1 MGNRLPAAR
10 RSARRQSGLSRAH
23 SLRLRLL
30 GAMVVVFALGLGAAA
45 LSYRTEV
52 YDITSDLRTRTL
64 ENQARELLES
74 VRTGPGG
81 ALQVRP
87 PEDWRQVYSSPSR
100 RFVFTVFDAAHR
112 PIAWS
117 VNLGAPLPYVP
128 VDSGGS
134 LGPVEFIGAGAAR
147 RAIVAARGPL
157 NSTVIVGR
165 GDHDRDELVDSLF
178 EEGSEQLTVIVPFAL
193 LGLVLI
199 WLISG
204 WSLRPIER
212 ASGEAARVGPQRPDM
227 RISALGLP
235 REIQPLVE
243 AVNGA
248 LDRLSRAYATERRLT
263 ADAAHELRT
272 PLAVL
277 NLRLQRAK
285 LTGNTDWDALER
297 ELAQMGRLVDQLLDL
312 ARKEA
317 LARELH
323 TEDLPV
329 INLSRVVREAAAT
342 VLPLMEAAG
351 RELAVDVPD
360 SIQVRGKSDDL
371 RDMVRNLLEN
381 AVLHGRGKVSVRIA
395 APEEASRAVAVE
407 VSDEGPGV
415 PPGQEEAVFQ
425 RFRRLNVDTPG
436 SGLGLAIVR
445 HVARSHGGDAIF
457 TPGAGRVVVNLP
469 LVTSADGVNAQA
481 QGLCP
486 AAAGGGASGKN
497 HAF

>member
-1 MGNRLPAAR
+1 MGNRLSPDR
-10 RSARRQSGLSRAH
+10 RAGRRQSRLSRTH

-30 GAMVVVFALGLGAAA
+30 GAMLVVFALGLGAAL

-64 ENQARELLES
+64 ENQARELLEA
-74 VRTGPGG
+74 VQVGAGG
-81 ALQVRP
+81 RLQARLP
-87 PEDWRQVYSSPSR
+87 DDWRQAYSSPSR
-100 RFVFTVFDAAHR
+100 RFVFTVFDSTHHA
-112 PIAWS
+112 IAWS
-117 VNLGAPLPYVP
+117 ANLEAPLPYIP
-128 VDSGGS
+128 VDSGDT
-134 LGPVEFIGAGAAR
+134 LGPVEFIGAGPAR
-147 RAIVAARGPL
+147 RAIVASRGPQG
-157 NSTVIVGR
+157 STVLVGR

-212 ASGEAARVGPQRPDM
+212 ASQEAARVGPQRPEL
-227 RISALGLP
+227 RISPRGLP
-235 REIQPLVE
+235 QEIQPLVE

-285 LTGNTDWDALER
+285 LTGNTEWSAVER

-317 LARELH
+317 LARERQ

-342 VLPLMEAAG
+342 VLPLMEATG
-351 RELAVDVPD
+351 RELHVDVPD
-360 SIQVRGKSDDL
+360 SVQVRGNSDDL

-381 AVLHGRGKVSVRIA
+381 AALHGRGKVSARIA
-395 APEEASRAVAVE
+395 DSNKASGAVTIE
-407 VSDEGPGV
+407 VTDEGSGV

-425 RFRRLNVDTPG
+425 RFRRINVDAPG

-457 TPGAGRVVVNLP
+457 TPGIGRVVVNLP
-469 LVTSADGVNAQA
+469 ATASADE
-481 QGLCP
+481 LRDR
-486 AAAGGGASGKN
+486 AGER
-497 HAF
+497 HAGDQRTNEPLEL

>member
-1 MGNRLPAAR
+1 MGNRLSADRVAAR
-10 RSARRQSGLSRAH
+10 RRSGLTRAH

-30 GAMVVVFALGLGAAA
+30 GAMVAVFALGVGAAI

-52 YDITSDLRTRTL
+52 YDITGDLRTRTL
-64 ENQARELLES
+64 ENQARELS
-74 VRTGPGG
+74 QAVQVSAGG
-81 ALQVRP
+81 TLQVRT

-100 RFVFTVFDAAHR
+100 HFVFTVFDAAHQ

-117 VNLGAPLPYVP
+117 ANLAAPLPYIP
-128 VDSGGS
+128 VDSRGGM
-134 LGPVEFIGAGAAR
+134 GPVEFIGAGPER
-147 RAIVAARGPL
+147 RAIVAAHGPQG
-157 NSTVIVGR
+157 STVLVGR

-178 EEGSEQLTVIVPFAL
+178 EEGSEQLTVIAPFAL
-193 LGLVLI
+193 LGFVLI

-212 ASGEAARVGPQRPDM
+212 ASHEAARVGPQRPDM
-227 RISALGLP
+227 RISPRGLP
-235 REIQPLVE
+235 REVQPLVE

-263 ADAAHELRT
+263 TDAAHELRT

-277 NLRLQRAK
+277 NLRLQRAR
-285 LTGNTDWDALER
+285 LTGNTDWNAVER

-317 LARELH
+317 LARERH

-342 VLPLMEAAG
+342 ALPLIEAAG
-351 RELAVDVPD
+351 RELDIEVPD
-360 SIQVRGKSDDL
+360 SIQLRGNNDDL

-381 AVLHGRGKVSVRIA
+381 ALLHGRGKVSARIA
-395 APEEASRAVAVE
+395 AVEKANDGVTIEVA
-407 VSDEGPGV
+407 DEGPGV
-415 PPGQEEAVFQ
+415 PAGQEEAVFQ
-425 RFRRLNVDTPG
+425 RFRRLNIDAPG

-445 HVARSHGGDAIF
+445 HVARNHGGDAHF
-457 TPGAGRVVVNLP
+457 LPGVGRVVVRLP
-469 LVTSADGVNAQA
+469 QS
-481 QGLCP
+481 
-486 AAAGGGASGKN
+486 
-497 HAF
+497 

>member
-1 MGNRLPAAR
+1 
-10 RSARRQSGLSRAH
+10 
-23 SLRLRLL
+23 
-30 GAMVVVFALGLGAAA
+30 MVVVFALGLGAAL

-64 ENQARELLES
+64 ENQARELLEA
-74 VRTGPGG
+74 VQVGPGG
-81 ALQVRP
+81 TLQVRTP
-87 PEDWRQVYSSPSR
+87 DDWKQVYSNAAR
-100 RFVFTVFDAAHR
+100 RFVFTVFDSAHH
-112 PIAWS
+112 PIARS
-117 VNLGAPLPYVP
+117 ANLAAPLPYIP
-128 VDSGGS
+128 VDSRDT

-147 RAIVAARGPL
+147 RAIVAARGPQ
-157 NSTVIVGR
+157 NSTVLVGR

-178 EEGSEQLTVIVPFAL
+178 EEGSEQLTVIVPFVL
-193 LGLVLI
+193 LGLALI

-204 WSLRPIER
+204 WSLRPIQR
-212 ASGEAARVGPQRPDM
+212 ASDEAARVGPQRPDM
-227 RISALGLP
+227 RISSLGLP

-272 PLAVL
+272 PLSVL

-285 LTGNTDWDALER
+285 LTGNTDWSAVER

-317 LARELH
+317 LAREVQ

-342 VLPLMEAAG
+342 ILPLMEAAG

-360 SIQVRGKSDDL
+360 SVQVRGNSDDL

-381 AVLHGRGKVSVRIA
+381 AVLHGRGTVSARVA
-395 APEEASRAVAVE
+395 TPGQESGAVTIE
-407 VSDEGPGV
+407 VADEGPGV
-415 PPGQEEAVFQ
+415 PAGQEDAVFQ

-457 TPGAGRVVVNLP
+457 TPGAGRVVVKLP
-469 LVTSADGVNAQA
+469 LASSADE
-481 QGLCP
+481 LRDR
-486 AAAGGGASGKN
+486 AGER
-497 HAF
+497 HARDQRADQPLQL

>member
-1 MGNRLPAAR
+1 
-10 RSARRQSGLSRAH
+10 
-23 SLRLRLL
+23 
-30 GAMVVVFALGLGAAA
+30 MVAVFALGLGAAI

-52 YDITSDLRTRTL
+52 YDITGDLRTRTL
-64 ENQARELLES
+64 ENQARELLEA
-74 VRTGPGG
+74 VQVGTGGK
-81 ALQVRP
+81 LQVGTP
-87 PEDWRQVYSSPSR
+87 VDWRQVYSSPSR
-100 RFVFTVFDAAHR
+100 HFVFTVFDATRH

-117 VNLGAPLPYVP
+117 ANLEAPLPYIP
-128 VDSGGS
+128 VDSGGG

-147 RAIVAARGPL
+147 RAIVAAAGPQG
-157 NSTVIVGR
+157 STVLVGR

-212 ASGEAARVGPQRPDM
+212 ASQEAARVGPQRPDM
-227 RISALGLP
+227 RISPHGLP

-285 LTGNTDWDALER
+285 LTGNTEWEAVER

-317 LARELH
+317 LAREVH
-323 TEDLPV
+323 SEDLPV

-351 RELAVDVPD
+351 RELDVNVPD
-360 SIQVRGKSDDL
+360 SIPVRGNRDDL

-381 AVLHGRGKVSVRIA
+381 AVLHGRGKVSARIA
-395 APEEASRAVAVE
+395 VPEKASDAITIEVA
-407 VSDEGPGV
+407 DEGPGV
-415 PPGQEEAVFQ
+415 PADHEEAVFQ

-445 HVARSHGGDAIF
+445 HVARSHGGEARF
-457 TPGAGRVVVNLP
+457 LPGLGCVTVHLPQSGNELSDRAGERYARDQRTDQP
-469 LVTSADGVNAQA
+469 LQ
-481 QGLCP
+481 P
-486 AAAGGGASGKN
+486 
-497 HAF
+497 